1 MQSLALLTC
10 VKSNYEVSG
19 MLTQEQQ
26 DALSGSGAYRPNLPP
41 PSGSTFRP
49 FPGEMGRPGSI
60 IPGQTGSNMGQSF
73 AGVALFILLGM
84 LG

>member
-1 MQSLALLTC
+1 
-10 VKSNYEVSG
+10 

-26 DALSGSGAYRPNLPP
+26 DALAGTGAYRPSLPP

-60 IPGQTGSNMGQSF
+60 MPSVPVSSSQGSMGMMGDF
-73 AGVALFILLGM
+73 LLIALLGM

>member
-1 MQSLALLTC
+1 
-10 VKSNYEVSG
+10 

-26 DALSGSGAYRPNLPP
+26 DALSGSGAYAPSLPP

-60 IPGQTGSNMGQSF
+60 MPSVPVSSSPGSMGIMSDF
-73 AGVALFILLGM
+73 LLIALLGM

>member
-1 MQSLALLTC
+1 
-10 VKSNYEVSG
+10 

-26 DALSGSGAYRPNLPP
+26 DALSGSGSYRPNLPP

-49 FPGEMGRPGSI
+49 LPGELGRPGTYMPSQPVVSA
-60 IPGQTGSNMGQSF
+60 PGSMSGINEL
-73 AGVALFILLGM
+73 LFIALLGM

>member
-1 MQSLALLTC
+1 
-10 VKSNYEVSG
+10 

-26 DALSGSGAYRPNLPP
+26 DALSGSGAYKPNLPP

-49 FPGEMGRPGSI
+49 LPGEMGRPNIVAPVSPNGS
-60 IPGQTGSNMGQSF
+60 MGIMGDF
-73 AGVALFILLGM
+73 LLIALLGM

>member
-1 MQSLALLTC
+1 
-10 VKSNYEVSG
+10 

-26 DALSGSGAYRPNLPP
+26 DAISGSGAYRPLPP
-41 PSGSTFRP
+41 IASQRP

-60 IPGQTGSNMGQSF
+60 MPSAPVASSTGSMGMMGDF
-73 AGVALFILLGM
+73 VLIALLGM

>member
-1 MQSLALLTC
+1 
-10 VKSNYEVSG
+10 

-60 IPGQTGSNMGQSF
+60 IPGQTESNVIPNPNMGQSF

>member
-1 MQSLALLTC
+1 
-10 VKSNYEVSG
+10 

-26 DALSGSGAYRPNLPP
+26 DALSGSGAYRPSLPP

-49 FPGEMGRPGSI
+49 FPGEAGRPNVVRPVS
-60 IPGQTGSNMGQSF
+60 PSSV
-73 AGVALFILLGM
+73 GVSDFLLIALLGM

>member
-1 MQSLALLTC
+1 
-10 VKSNYEVSG
+10 

-26 DALSGSGAYRPNLPP
+26 DALSGSGSSRPGLPP

-49 FPGEMGRPGSI
+49 LPEDIGRPNVVSPSGS
-60 IPGQTGSNMGQSF
+60 MGMMGDF
-73 AGVALFILLGM
+73 LLIALLGM